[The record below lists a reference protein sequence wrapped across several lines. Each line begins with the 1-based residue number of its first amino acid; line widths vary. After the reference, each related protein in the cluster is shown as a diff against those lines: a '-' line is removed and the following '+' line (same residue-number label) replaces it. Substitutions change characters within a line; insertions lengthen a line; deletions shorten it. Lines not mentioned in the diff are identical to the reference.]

1 METNNAITMAAG
13 HLVSR
18 VRVIV
23 AILLVVG
30 RWIGRCKGCGAT
42 AKVDGRVARA
52 DGPEVAVV
60 AVDGT
65 VYSTRVIGDAS
76 LILKQCACARY
87 VLLRKVTEG
96 NKNSK
101 HTCGA
106 RCTSSTGP
114 NCDCR
119 CKGANHGSNC

>member
-1 METNNAITMAAG
+1 METMNMAVG

-18 VRVIV
+18 VG
-23 AILLVVG
+23 ALVSVVLVLA

-42 AKVDGRVARA
+42 AKVEGRVARA
-52 DGPEVAVV
+52 TGSEMAVV
-60 AVDGT
+60 AIDGT
-65 VYSTRVIGDAS
+65 VYSTRIIGDAS
-76 LILKQCACARY
+76 LILKQCACSRY

-96 NKNSK
+96 TKGSK